1 MVPARSTKRLV
12 REPLYQQLHEV
23 LRELLRS
30 REFAAGDRFLTERQ
44 LCERFGVSRPT
55 ANKVL
60 AGLVGEGVL
69 EFRKGVG
76 TFVCGALLDYDLR
89 SLVSFTRK
97 AEQAGKRPSTNVLVF
112 DKVLAGSLPGEVS
125 TDLQLAESDSVFY
138 MERLRLADGEPVIYE
153 RRWVPCELCRGLTR
167 RDLRGSIYS
176 FWTERLAL
184 TIAGADQLIRAINI
198 RAPESGLL
206 GVRSGSAGFLV
217 KATGCLTDGRPLWT
231 ERTTYRGDV
240 YEFHHQRPVSGRLVT
255 LPQSGAALQ
264 RRAGSPEPASN

>member
-1 MVPARSTKRLV
+1 MGPARVAKRLV

-30 REFAAGDRFLTERQ
+30 REFAAGDRFLTERRI
-44 LCERFGVSRPT
+44 CERFGVSRPT

-60 AGLVGEGVL
+60 AGLVSEGVL

-76 TFVCGALLDYDLR
+76 TFVRGALLDYDLR

-112 DKVLAGSLPGEVS
+112 EKVIAKNIPPEVLGK
-125 TDLQLAESDSVFY
+125 LQLEIDAHVFHI
-138 MERLRLADGEPVIYE
+138 ERVRLADGVPAIHE
-153 RRWVPCELCRGLTR
+153 RRWAPCELCRGLTR
-167 RDLRGSIYS
+167 RDLTGSIYT
-176 FWTERLAL
+176 FWTERLGL

-198 RAPESGLL
+198 RAPESALL
-206 GVRSGSAGFLV
+206 GVRSGAAGFLV
-217 KATGCLTDGRPLWT
+217 TATGCLADGRPLWS

-240 YEFHHQRPVSGRLVT
+240 YEFHHQTPVGGRPAGF
-255 LPQSGAALQ
+255 AC
-264 RRAGSPEPASN
+264 RASQTV